1 MVRQLVSG
9 AANRHSESCLAHLS
23 WLHRFKFRARGGVRV
38 PRTIIPMTWIGW
50 ALLSALFA
58 AATAL
63 LAKVGVEHVD
73 SNLATAIRTT
83 VVLVFAWGIALALGK
98 HGEIRLLDRRTLLFL
113 TLSGMATGL
122 SWLCYFRALQMGPA
136 SRVAPLDKLS
146 VPLVM
151 LFAWLLLGE
160 KLTPP
165 AIAGGLLITAGA
177 IVMVLG

>member
-1 MVRQLVSG
+1 MNDEG
-9 AANRHSESCLAHLS
+9 PMPH
-23 WLHRFKFRARGGVRV
+23 
-38 PRTIIPMTWIGW
+38 TIIAMTWIGW

-63 LAKVGVEHVD
+63 LAKVGVAHVD

-83 VVLVFAWGIALALGK
+83 VVLVFAWAIALALGK
-98 HGEIRLLDRRTLLFL
+98 HGEIRLIDRRTLLFL
-113 TLSGMATGL
+113 VLSGMATGL
-122 SWLCYFRALQMGPA
+122 SWLCYFRALQLGPA

-160 KLTPP
+160 KLSVPTV
-165 AIAGGLLITAGA
+165 AGGLLITAGA
-177 IVMVLG
+177 VVMVLG

>member
-1 MVRQLVSG
+1 MS
-9 AANRHSESCLAHLS
+9 
-23 WLHRFKFRARGGVRV
+23 
-38 PRTIIPMTWIGW
+38 WIGW
-50 ALLSALFA
+50 ALLSAFFA

-83 VVLVFAWGIALALGK
+83 VVLLFAWGIALAMGK
-98 HGEIRLLDRRTLLFL
+98 HGEIRLLDRRALLFL

-122 SWLCYFRALQMGPA
+122 SWLCYFRALQLGPA

-160 KLTPP
+160 KLTTP
-165 AIAGGLLITAGA
+165 ALAGGLLITAGA
-177 IVMVLG
+177 VVMVLG